1 DAPTARRQ
9 DGRGRRREGD
19 RPPRVRPEPAEDP
32 DAQGLSRREG
42 AREGRRDARGLNAS
56 MCLGIPGEIIE
67 IREDD
72 GLRVGKVRFAGI
84 SREVCLDY
92 VPDAVKGD
100 FVVVHVGFAI
110 SKIDAEEAARSY
122 RILEDLG
129 QTSELTDDGGA
140 PPEKPT

>member
-1 DAPTARRQ
+1 
-9 DGRGRRREGD
+9 
-19 RPPRVRPEPAEDP
+19 
-32 DAQGLSRREG
+32 
-42 AREGRRDARGLNAS
+42 

-67 IREDD
+67 VREDD
-72 GLRVGKVRFAGI
+72 GLRIGKVRFAGI

-92 VPDAVKGD
+92 VPDAALGD

-129 QTSELTDDGGA
+129 ATSEVTSEPTDVTDDAGRR
-140 PPEKPT
+140 PERSS

>member
-1 DAPTARRQ
+1 
-9 DGRGRRREGD
+9 
-19 RPPRVRPEPAEDP
+19 
-32 DAQGLSRREG
+32 
-42 AREGRRDARGLNAS
+42 

-67 IREDD
+67 VREED

-92 VPDAVKGD
+92 VPDAALGD

-129 QTSELTDDGGA
+129 ATSEVTSELTDVTEAGGP
-140 PPEKPT
+140 PPEKSP